1 MKCPSGDVLLG
12 AHLLFVAVYGLVCVS
27 SVKLIHCILIVAAS
41 TPRAL
46 FSSSAAGSLLIVL
59 SVNPPSG
66 PPWDPKDTGP
76 QTS

>member
-46 FSSSAAGSLLIVL
+46 LCDAVLLGAFSLC
-59 SVNPPSG
+59 
-66 PPWDPKDTGP
+66 
-76 QTS
+76 